1 MREGGVWV
9 AAANRASSREREGVC
24 GVAKALDRG
33 TNLRMAGAISTAEQR
48 LREEHQVER
57 GDDLY
62 RHESSDAP
70 AASSLRILIHR
81 HALSADLGF
90 RQRRIPTPPKHDTLV
105 EAAELVGE

>member
-81 HALSADLGF
+81 HALSARAEVD
-90 RQRRIPTPPKHDTLV
+90 PKRWTTQ
-105 EAAELVGE
+105 ATC